1 MAYLS
6 GAVLYSPTTSR
17 ASNPWSGGNAPGAIS
32 GAPGGYKPQALP
44 FSVPKPKPKPK
55 PSAPVKPPKP
65 PVVAVNPVKPVLL
78 APPKPQVL
86 PPIAAETPAQSSPVA
101 PSATSSGGG
110 GGGGGASGGFVPG
123 DAMADVAPVAA
134 TVSDSTGFSVSPLV
148 LGVGAVALYFILS
161 RRR

>member
-1 MAYLS
+1 MSYLS

-32 GAPGGYKPQALP
+32 GAPGGYKPQPLP
-44 FSVPKPKPKPK
+44 FAVPKPKPKPK
-55 PSAPVKPPKP
+55 PPAAKP
-65 PVVAVNPVKPVLL
+65 PVVAINPVMPVLL
-78 APPKPQVL
+78 PAPKPQVL

-123 DAMADVAPVAA
+123 DAMANVAPVSADTPA
-134 TVSDSTGFSVSPLV
+134 STGFSVSPLV

>member
-1 MAYLS
+1 MSYLS
-6 GAVLYSPTTSR
+6 GATST
-17 ASNPWSGGNAPGAIS
+17 SNPLTAR
-32 GAPGGYKPQALP
+32 ALAV
-44 FSVPKPKPKPK
+44 FKHKPKPKPK
-55 PSAPVKPPKP
+55 PAPVKPLKP
-65 PVVAVNPVKPVLL
+65 PVVAVGPAMPVLL
-78 APPKPQVL
+78 APPKPQAL
-86 PPIAAETPAQSSPVA
+86 PPITAETPAQSSPVA

-123 DAMADVAPVAA
+123 DAMADVAPIAA